1 MKLPPDQLVSEV
13 IQRVS
18 NAKTRDEKIEI
29 LRHYDSTALRSV
41 LIWNFDP
48 RVESVFPEGEVPYTP
63 NDAPAGTE
71 HTRLIHEWRK
81 FNHFVKG
88 VSDISQTKREVMYI
102 QLLESLHQSEA
113 EILCLIK
120 DKQLHK
126 RFKITK
132 VVVQEAFPDI
142 VWDWLMEAKINIIHR
157 DCEQSAAK
165 DKSLPLNSYIVS
177 YKSKNRV
184 MYDVVQGT
192 RVAIFDH
199 YYDQYRN
206 LISMEWTDGKV
217 SPKMYGYTAKKVKK

>member
-29 LRHYDSTALRSV
+29 LRYYDSPALRSV
-41 LIWNFDP
+41 LIWNFNSK
-48 RVESVFPEGEVPYTP
+48 VESVFPEGEVPYTP

-88 VSDISQTKREVMYI
+88 VSDISQIKRETMYI
-102 QLLESLHQSEA
+102 QMLESLHHSEA

-126 RFKITK
+126 RFKLTK

-142 VWDWLMEAKINIIHR
+142 VWD
-157 DCEQSAAK
+157 
-165 DKSLPLNSYIVS
+165 
-177 YKSKNRV
+177 
-184 MYDVVQGT
+184 
-192 RVAIFDH
+192 
-199 YYDQYRN
+199 
-206 LISMEWTDGKV
+206 
-217 SPKMYGYTAKKVKK
+217 

>member
-29 LRHYDSTALRSV
+29 LRHYDSPALRSV
-41 LIWNFDP
+41 LIWNFHSK
-48 RVESVFPEGEVPYTP
+48 VESVFPEGEVPYTP

-88 VSDISQTKREVMYI
+88 VSDITQTKREVMYI

-126 RFKITK
+126 RFKLTK

-142 VWDWLMEAKINIIHR
+142 VWD
-157 DCEQSAAK
+157 
-165 DKSLPLNSYIVS
+165 
-177 YKSKNRV
+177 
-184 MYDVVQGT
+184 
-192 RVAIFDH
+192 
-199 YYDQYRN
+199 
-206 LISMEWTDGKV
+206 
-217 SPKMYGYTAKKVKK
+217 